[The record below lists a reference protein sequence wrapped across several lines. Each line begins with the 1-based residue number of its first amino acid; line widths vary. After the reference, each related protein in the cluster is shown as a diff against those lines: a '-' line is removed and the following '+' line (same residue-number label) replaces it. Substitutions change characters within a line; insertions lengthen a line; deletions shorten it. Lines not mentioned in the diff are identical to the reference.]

1 MRRRWPCPASASH
14 SVLPSKTASSVVECS
29 AVGEKQMKRFGLL
42 QRVVRGGL
50 AEQLH
55 DVANVFRNV
64 LHGFPI
70 GAQADEILN

>member
-1 MRRRWPCPASASH
+1 
-14 SVLPSKTASSVVECS
+14 
-29 AVGEKQMKRFGLL
+29 MKRFGLL

>member
-1 MRRRWPCPASASH
+1 
-14 SVLPSKTASSVVECS
+14 
-29 AVGEKQMKRFGLL
+29 MKRFGLL

-55 DVANVFRNV
+55 DVTNVFRDV

-70 GAQADEILN
+70 GTQANEILN